1 MNFSIKTLTLN
12 DFKGISNRVVNF
24 TDKTEIEGQNGA
36 GKTSIADAIYW
47 VFADKDY
54 SLNSNPMIRPN
65 DGRECTV
72 EVTLD
77 CEMDGRPI
85 QIKKSQKQKVTE
97 KDGIRKVALT
107 NTYEVNAVPMAERD
121 FKEKLS
127 ELGFD
132 FDKFLPLSHP
142 DCFLAG
148 MNEKKARTEIRNTLF
163 EMAGTY
169 TDLEI
174 AQKFEDVNE
183 LVDKLQIYSV
193 AEIEAMANAVKR
205 KIAENYGK
213 KGEILNS
220 KIEGLELA
228 KTDVDTA
235 ELELEISGYKEE
247 IARLDDYIATLEQQA
262 DAGAYE
268 EQIMCV
274 KFEQSD
280 IEKALNK
287 SVWDRKAELLKIVD
301 NGKADIF
308 KEESKKRD
316 NEYALSRAKE
326 KLDLATQKIAS
337 LTDEYNAVK
346 KSVFAG
352 TSAICPTCG
361 REYPDEKKAEIK
373 TKFEEGKTTKI
384 NLIADT
390 GKTERAKQEEAKAEI
405 ESLTAEITARETSI
419 NELREKVSAAQNEYS
434 ELKDVDVTTSEEWQ
448 TCETKLAA
456 LHAEVD
462 KAKAK
467 AAERD
472 EAIQRKNTT
481 LEALKA
487 CEIKL
492 AKTQNNIEIDE
503 KILQLRADQRKY
515 EQDKAD
521 CEKIEYMLK
530 ALNQH
535 KNELATEDINKHFH
549 IVKWRL
555 FDYQKNGEVVDDCT
569 PIIDGKDYNFCANN
583 GLKTLAKIDI
593 VSSMQEYFK
602 QSYPIVLDE
611 CGNLTSVTTDRINVA
626 GQLIMLKP
634 TEDKEL
640 IVK

>member
-1 MNFSIKTLTLN
+1 MNFRIKAVTLN
-12 DFKGISNRVVNF
+12 DFKGISNRTVNF

-47 VFADKDY
+47 TLADKDY

-77 CEMDGRPI
+77 CEIDGRPI
-85 QIKKSQKQKVTE
+85 QIKKSQKQKITE
-97 KDGIRKVALT
+97 KDGTRKIALT

-174 AQKFEDVNE
+174 AQKYEDVSE
-183 LVDKLQIYSV
+183 LAEKLQIYSV
-193 AEIEAMANAVKR
+193 AEIEAVTNATKR

-228 KTDVDTA
+228 KSDVDTA

-247 IARLDDYIATLEQQA
+247 IARYDDYISTLEQQA
-262 DAGAYE
+262 DASTYE

-287 SVWDRKAELLKIVD
+287 SVWDRKAELMKIED

-308 KEESKKRD
+308 TEESKKREA
-316 NEYALSRAKE
+316 EYALSRAKE
-326 KLDLATQKIAS
+326 TLELAEHKINS
-337 LTDEYNAVK
+337 LTEEYNTVK
-346 KSVFAG
+346 KSVFAE
-352 TSAICPTCG
+352 TSTICPTCG
-361 REYPDEKKAEIK
+361 REYPDNKKAEIK
-373 TKFEEGKTTKI
+373 AKFEEGKATRI

-390 GKTERAKQEEAKAEI
+390 GKTEREKQNTAKADI
-405 ESLTAEITARETSI
+405 ERLAAEIATRETTI
-419 NELREKVSAAQNEYS
+419 KELREKVSAAQIEYS

-448 TCETKLAA
+448 ACEEKIAK

-462 KAKAK
+462 KAKTK
-467 AAERD
+467 LAERD
-472 EAIQRKNTT
+472 EAIQRKNTV
-481 LEALKA
+481 LESLKA

-492 AKTQNNIEIDE
+492 AKTQNNVAIDE
-503 KILQLRADQRKY
+503 KILQLREDQRKY

-569 PIIDGKDYNFCANN
+569 PVIDGKDYNFCANN

-593 VSSMQEYFK
+593 VSSMQEYFN

-626 GQLIMLKP
+626 GQLITLKP

-640 IVK
+640 IIK